1 MFLSGE
7 QVATPQGHCTTFGL
21 SYQRLRNLAATA
33 GDLVWP
39 VRPKVHNMQHV
50 PELANI
56 LNPAQVQCYVEESYM
71 GTTQQAWKKS
81 MVGWCKAKVQAV
93 VLTKR
98 LAGLLLRCEG
108 L

>member
-1 MFLSGE
+1 
-7 QVATPQGHCTTFGL
+7 
-21 SYQRLRNLAATA
+21 
-33 GDLVWP
+33 
-39 VRPKVHNMQHV
+39 MQHV

-56 LNPAQVQCYVEESYM
+56 LNPTQVQCYMEESYM
-71 GTTQQAWKKS
+71 GTTQHVWMNTMNGRYK
-81 MVGWCKAKVQAV
+81 GKVQAV